1 MSDIQSDN
9 PVVIV
14 ERSEGGIAGFLLGIA
29 VGVAVGFLFAPKTGE
44 ETRQQLKTTGRRL
57 RAAAAERAEDL
68 QDVFGSGYE
77 RTRERVED
85 GLDHAREVIDDKRV
99 QARDAVD
106 AGKAA
111 VKSARSEL
119 ERRLAKSKARRPRAE
134 QKNDGAKEADDDD
147 VEAEEEE

>member
-1 MSDIQSDN
+1 MSDIGSDN

-14 ERSEGGIAGFLLGIA
+14 ERSEGGIAGFLLGLA
-29 VGVAVGFLFAPKTGE
+29 VGAAVGFLFAPRKGE
-44 ETRQQLKTTGRRL
+44 ETRQQLKNTGRRL

-77 RTRERVED
+77 RTRDRVED
-85 GLDHAREVIDDKRV
+85 GLDHARDVIDEKRDR
-99 QARDAVD
+99 ARDAVD

-119 ERRLAKSKARRPRAE
+119 ERRLAKSKKSRTRAGR
-134 QKNDGAKEADDDD
+134 KNDGAKADDDG
-147 VEAEEEE
+147 VEADEEE

>member
-1 MSDIQSDN
+1 MSDIRSDN
-9 PVVIV
+9 PVVVV
-14 ERSEGGIAGFLLGIA
+14 ERSEGGLAGFLLGIA
-29 VGVAVGFLFAPKTGE
+29 VGVAVGFLFAPRTGE
-44 ETRQQLKTTGRRL
+44 ETRQQLKNTGRRL
-57 RAAAAERAEDL
+57 RVAAAERAEDL

-85 GLDHAREVIDDKRV
+85 GLDHAREVIDEKRD

-119 ERRLAKSKARRPRAE
+119 ERRLAKSKASRPRAE
-134 QKNDGAKEADDDD
+134 RKNDGAEADDDG
-147 VEAEEEE
+147 VEADEEE